1 MKRGL
6 ADIVGKAVGLFLGPE
21 SMFCFG
27 VAAAWQSPVLTTG
40 QSRGDGGRASRQ
52 CWAAASEVTAGH
64 GNQTHLNPCKSGAAS
79 VSCGKYRMCW
89 FVCVFS
95 LRPSAPRRSR
105 HVGQSIPD
113 FPPVCRW
120 CSTALCMWC
129 RWCTIALC
137 RWCTT
142 ALCRWCRW
150 CTTVCRWCSTA
161 LCRCCLQPCTT
172 CFPGLFSTR
181 RQNNVQL
188 APQSLLGKWFH
199 CREGGNV
206 WRKEL
211 KQSQGLSSPQPWF
224 QFYKAW

>member
-52 CWAAASEVTAGH
+52 CWAAAREVTAGH

-120 CSTALCMWC
+120 CSTALC
-129 RWCTIALC
+129 
-137 RWCTT
+137 
-142 ALCRWCRW
+142 
-150 CTTVCRWCSTA
+150 
-161 LCRCCLQPCTT
+161 RCCLPPCTT

-211 KQSQGLSSPQPWF
+211 KQSQGLSSQQPWF
-224 QFYKAW
+224 QFYKKVVAF

>member
-1 MKRGL
+1 
-6 ADIVGKAVGLFLGPE
+6 
-21 SMFCFG
+21 MFCFG

-105 HVGQSIPD
+105 RDGQSIPD

-120 CSTALCMWC
+120 CT
-129 RWCTIALC
+129 
-137 RWCTT
+137 
-142 ALCRWCRW
+142 
-150 CTTVCRWCSTA
+150 TA
-161 LCRCCLQPCTT
+161 LCRCCLPPCTT

-199 CREGGNV
+199 CREEGNAQGAEAIPRSFLASALV
-206 WRKEL
+206 SIL
-211 KQSQGLSSPQPWF
+211 QSVVTVEKVE
-224 QFYKAW
+224 KAYLFI

>member
-120 CSTALCMWC
+120 C
-129 RWCTIALC
+129 
-137 RWCTT
+137 TT
-142 ALCRWCRW
+142 ALCRWC
-150 CTTVCRWCSTA
+150 
-161 LCRCCLQPCTT
+161 LPPCTT

-224 QFYKAW
+224 QFYKTWLHLKKLKRHFSSSEFLVNFSIG

>member
-1 MKRGL
+1 MKKSL

-52 CWAAASEVTAGH
+52 YWAAASEVTAGQ

-120 CSTALCMWC
+120 CSTALC
-129 RWCTIALC
+129 RWCLP
-137 RWCTT
+137 
-142 ALCRWCRW
+142 
-150 CTTVCRWCSTA
+150 
-161 LCRCCLQPCTT
+161 PCTT
-172 CFPGLFSTR
+172 CFPGLFSTS

-188 APQSLLGKWFH
+188 APQPLLGKWFH
-199 CREGGNV
+199 CREEEMFGA
-206 WRKEL
+206 R
-211 KQSQGLSSPQPWF
+211 S
-224 QFYKAW
+224 